1 MKYLT
6 SHLSENN
13 LSYFQHMIR
22 AYRFAWDAFKI
33 AVVLKIHAIFPF
45 IWETKAS
52 DLTQELHRKMMKV
65 ENER

>member
-1 MKYLT
+1 MKHFT
-6 SHLSENN
+6 NHLSENN

-22 AYRFAWDAFKI
+22 AYSFAYDAFKI
-33 AVVLKIHAIFPF
+33 VAVLKIHAIFPF

-52 DLTQELHRKMMKV
+52 ELTQELHRKMMKV